1 MQERL
6 LGHRPRTADFPR
18 CARTAAGS
26 QYHVGVEHREKRVEA
41 ADAYASDKGDN
52 NFTLTAR
59 IGMRGRFTTHWRGRL
74 RELPP
79 RRRGA
84 RHDGSDFFERCAKDV
99 VQDQGL
105 APFPSGVA
113 PKWLT
118 AAILL
123 RHKFGLPVN

>member
-74 RELPP
+74 ANCLPAAEEHATMEAISSN
-79 RRRGA
+79 G
-84 RHDGSDFFERCAKDV
+84 
-99 VQDQGL
+99 
-105 APFPSGVA
+105 A
-113 PKWLT
+113 PKMSCRT
-118 AAILL
+118 KA
-123 RHKFGLPVN
+123 